1 MSTSLYTQKL
11 IEASRNT
18 ENRLSPG
25 SKPDQFDFHIQGQ
38 NPVCGDRVIFFVTMD
53 GDRIAGISYDV
64 AGCLMSQASAA
75 FLAVFARGKAPEQLR
90 ALYEEISRITSPDGP
105 GPDPAADEQ
114 LAAAKPWLAL
124 AQIRDYP
131 ARRKCVMMAWDALMK
146 QLPSLQ

>member
-1 MSTSLYTQKL
+1 MSASLYTQKL

-18 ENRLSPG
+18 EFRLSPG
-25 SKPDQFDFHIQGQ
+25 SKPDQFDFQFKGQ
-38 NPVCGDRVIFFVTMD
+38 NPVCGDRVVFFVTMD
-53 GDRIAGISYDV
+53 GDRIAGIRYEV

-75 FLAVFARGKAPEQLR
+75 FLATYARGKEPEQLR
-90 ALYEEISRITSPDGP
+90 ALYEEICRITSPDGT

-114 LAAAKPWLAL
+114 LAATKPWLAL

-146 QLPSLQ
+146 QLPALQ